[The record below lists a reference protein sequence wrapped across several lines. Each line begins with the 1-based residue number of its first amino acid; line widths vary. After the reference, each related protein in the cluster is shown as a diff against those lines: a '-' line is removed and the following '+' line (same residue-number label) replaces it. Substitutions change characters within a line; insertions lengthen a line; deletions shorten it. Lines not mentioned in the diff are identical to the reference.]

1 MSATARVKIGRW
13 DWGLL
18 NSGVRKEVSAQDN
31 LPGQSIRVVG
41 PVVRHCEEEEEEEE
55 EVYSSERSCAQ
66 VKEPNKRSGGS
77 PR

>member
-1 MSATARVKIGRW
+1 MVGSQTVCTYAIWLG
-13 DWGLL
+13 
-18 NSGVRKEVSAQDN
+18 E
-31 LPGQSIRVVG
+31 PGQSIRVVG